1 MVKLKETK
9 KFTLTVEGETEKW
22 YFEWLEKLINTNE
35 DAEYKVSIIAKVQ
48 QNPSKF
54 AKSQTSFSTP
64 TIVHICDVESNEPV
78 HKKKFLCIL
87 DQIDSANKLGKRI
100 KYNLG
105 YSNFTFELWIALHKV
120 NCNGP
125 LTNRSQYI
133 THINRAFGE
142 NFEDLDQYKKE
153 NNFKRCISKLSL
165 DDVKI
170 AIEKSK
176 QIMENNESDPG
187 KKPIIYKKFK
197 YYEDNPSLTIWE
209 HVKIILD
216 ECGVK

>member
-142 NFEDLDQYKKE
+142 NFEDLD
-153 NNFKRCISKLSL
+153 
-165 DDVKI
+165 
-170 AIEKSK
+170 
-176 QIMENNESDPG
+176 
-187 KKPIIYKKFK
+187 
-197 YYEDNPSLTIWE
+197 
-209 HVKIILD
+209 
-216 ECGVK
+216 